1 MLFLLTKNCLTS
13 FSRSVLARPIPGEE
27 VWSRTD
33 TESLGAS
40 GAEDE
45 DCSVAESGGSGIG
58 IGIGMG
64 VKKTS
69 GWRTIRQ
76 LVRFT
81 PFMNTFRKRHYPWVQ
96 VPAVSYNFISN
107 NACFSW
113 LGIKT
118 ASCVGLEEMGLF

>member
-1 MLFLLTKNCLTS
+1 MTSPIVVIFVLTKNCLIS
-13 FSRSVLARPIPGEE
+13 FSRPVLARPIPGEE

-58 IGIGMG
+58 IGIGIGMG

-96 VPAVSYNFISN
+96 VHTSSIP
-107 NACFSW
+107 
-113 LGIKT
+113 
-118 ASCVGLEEMGLF
+118 